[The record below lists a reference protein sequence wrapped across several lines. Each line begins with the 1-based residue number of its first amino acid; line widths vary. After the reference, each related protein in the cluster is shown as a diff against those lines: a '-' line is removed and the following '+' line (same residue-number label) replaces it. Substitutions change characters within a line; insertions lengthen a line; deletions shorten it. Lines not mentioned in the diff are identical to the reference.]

1 MKAITKLGQE
11 NNRNKNSKK
20 FSYPPV
26 SNNTNKFLS
35 KKRKRGKNFQRNE
48 QEESNETLSETNET
62 TLNTKKKKG
71 GANKFNNQSTTTI
84 NKKREKFI
92 NMNDSIVTKDKRNK
106 KIFSSKSK
114 SRENGDNSGFSKEKE
129 EDKGEIIKKNFKKK
143 NYKIK
148 RNNFRTKGK
157 RRQRRNN
164 SIKAYIR
171 RQLLKKDIFY
181 KNKFEEI
188 KQQFLSEKEEIVFS
202 FNQKINTQNKKIAL
216 LTEIQNQSEIH
227 SKKMNKYILDLGTR
241 FNHLFNSCKVLYIR
255 KICDFIIEGLID
267 NYGDSMALTERYFS
281 NNKGIKFQLMV
292 FLSNTKGI
300 SINSLNLIIDFL
312 METKQNCSEI
322 IHWNKTDNISFPIM
336 KEVFYIL
343 LNKKRKKE
351 NDNEFNLNIK
361 EMTDIILSD
370 STQENIN
377 ESNDEIITEEN
388 ETNKSDDEKKEVE
401 EKRDEDVS
409 LNESEEKR
417 IKELMSSN
425 NNYNIKINDLKKML
439 NEKIKNNEKGDKDI
453 AINTN
458 QIIDTSY
465 FYNLWKK
472 SFRKEKY
479 KTSIDYMTHI
489 NASYIRS
496 PKRMNDIIVKLLP
509 NYEIN
514 FFDEDPSKLSK
525 KIKWRI

>member
-11 NNRNKNSKK
+11 KKLNKISKK
-20 FSYPPV
+20 FSLSPI
-26 SNNTNKFLS
+26 SINTNKFLS
-35 KKRKRGKNFQRNE
+35 KKRKRGKNFQKNE
-48 QEESNETLSETNET
+48 QEENNVTISETNET
-62 TLNTKKKKG
+62 TLNTKDKKG

-84 NKKREKFI
+84 NKKREEFI

-106 KIFSSKSK
+106 KLFSSKSK
-114 SRENGDNSGFSKEKE
+114 SRENGDNTVFSEE
-129 EDKGEIIKKNFKKK
+129 VEDKDEIIQKNFKKK
-143 NYKIK
+143 NNKK
-148 RNNFRTKGK
+148 RRKNFRTKGK
-157 RRQRRNN
+157 RKQGRNN

-171 RQLLKKDIFY
+171 RQLLKKDILY

-241 FNHLFNSCKVLYIR
+241 FNHLFNSYKVLYIR

-322 IHWNKTDNISFPIM
+322 IHWNKTDNISFPKM

-361 EMTDIILSD
+361 EMTGIILSD

-377 ESNDEIITEEN
+377 ESNDESISEEN

>member
-62 TLNTKKKKG
+62 TLNTKAKKG
-71 GANKFNNQSTTTI
+71 GANKSNNQSTTTI

-114 SRENGDNSGFSKEKE
+114 SRENGDNSGFSKEE
-129 EDKGEIIKKNFKKK
+129 EDKSEIIKKNFKKK

-343 LNKKRKKE
+343 LNKKIKKK

-514 FFDEDPSKLSK
+514 FFDEDPSKL
-525 KIKWRI
+525 

>member
-20 FSYPPV
+20 FSYPSV

-62 TLNTKKKKG
+62 TLNTKAKKVE
-71 GANKFNNQSTTTI
+71 ANKFNNQSTTTI

-114 SRENGDNSGFSKEKE
+114 SRENGDNSGFSKEE
-129 EDKGEIIKKNFKKK
+129 EDKSEIIKKNFKKK

-157 RRQRRNN
+157 RRQGRNN

-171 RQLLKKDIFY
+171 RQLLKKEMFY

-343 LNKKRKKE
+343 LNKKIKKK

-514 FFDEDPSKLSK
+514 FFDEDPSKL
-525 KIKWRI
+525 